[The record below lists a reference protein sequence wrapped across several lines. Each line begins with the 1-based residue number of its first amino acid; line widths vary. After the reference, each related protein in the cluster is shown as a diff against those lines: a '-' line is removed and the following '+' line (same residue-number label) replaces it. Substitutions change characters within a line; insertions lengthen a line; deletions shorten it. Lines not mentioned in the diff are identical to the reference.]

1 MVRAEVATRDQLI
14 DTAARILAEDG
25 LGGLSTRRLA
35 NELGV
40 STMVVYTR
48 FGSMPELLDAVVAE
62 GFDRQ
67 AARLQAVGE
76 SKDPTADL
84 VRLGLAYRA
93 NAVDNPHLYSI
104 MYAGSTEAE
113 HRTDQAKGTLDLL
126 TAAAA
131 RVGAADPSVLAGQV
145 WSAVHGFV
153 SLELAGVVT
162 GANVSE
168 KSLRPML
175 ERLVS

>member
-1 MVRAEVATRDQLI
+1 MVRPEAASREQLI
-14 DTAARILAEDG
+14 EAAARILAEDG
-25 LGGLSTRRLA
+25 LAGLSTRRLA
-35 NELGV
+35 NDLGV

-62 GFDRQ
+62 GFERQ
-67 AARLQAVGE
+67 AARLEAVKE
-76 SKDPTADL
+76 TSKPASDL
-84 VRLGLAYRA
+84 VELGVAYRA

-104 MYAGSTEAE
+104 MYAGVSEVQ
-113 HRTDQAKGTLDLL
+113 HRADQAKGTLDLL

-131 RVGAADPSVLAGQV
+131 RAGAADPAVLAAQV

-162 GANVSE
+162 ESKPVE
-168 KSLRPML
+168 KTLRPML
-175 ERLVS
+175 ERLLP